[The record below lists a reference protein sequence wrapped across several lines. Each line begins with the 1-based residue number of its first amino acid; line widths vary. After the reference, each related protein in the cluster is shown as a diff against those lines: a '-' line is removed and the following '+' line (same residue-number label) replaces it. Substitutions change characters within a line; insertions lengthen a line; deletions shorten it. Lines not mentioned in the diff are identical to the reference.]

1 MEAKIVS
8 LSLMLVLLTLA
19 TSIEASKYQFL
30 KLKETNMVFYMQDWE
45 TGLNATVFPIVGIP
59 NKPWQVTRFGTV
71 MAIDDKVTVAIERNS
86 SQVGRLQGIYV
97 NLALDLG
104 CTDTAGR
111 VLHQSLMRPDVGCG
125 VRHGCQGV
133 SVAFEFFLFFF
144 FSRIRSD
151 STQFAPTWLWF
162 APIQL
167 ESCRIGQRQKQSK
180 RSKQVEIGLES
191 SRNSRHSHLW
201 GILMCFL
208 PSSFFVLWIKHS
220 NVFLKNI
227 LIVKIYRKYK

>member
-45 TGLNATVFPIVGIP
+45 TGLNATVFPVVGIP

-104 CTDTAGR
+104 CTDTKEYNGST
-111 VLHQSLMRPDVGCG
+111 LEI
-125 VRHGCQGV
+125 QGADRFYQKYKEV
-133 SVAFEFFLFFF
+133 SVISGTGIFRLARGYAILQTVYYDVPKGNAI
-144 FSRIRSD
+144 IRWNL
-151 STQFAPTWLWF
+151 T
-162 APIQL
+162 
-167 ESCRIGQRQKQSK
+167 
-180 RSKQVEIGLES
+180 
-191 SRNSRHSHLW
+191 
-201 GILMCFL
+201 
-208 PSSFFVLWIKHS
+208 
-220 NVFLKNI
+220 VFH
-227 LIVKIYRKYK
+227 Y